1 MKYILGIDI
10 GTSGTKAVAFSHDGE
25 ILASA
30 YRSYEPLETSPGH
43 HELDPVVLFEAFVKT
58 VSEILITL
66 DGKASITALCF
77 SSAMH
82 SVLLVDKAD
91 QPITNLVTWADL
103 RSREQATKL
112 KASPEGAEIYRLSG
126 TPIHPMTPLCKIMW
140 FRETQPSL
148 FKKAARFISIKEYI
162 IHRLTGKYVV
172 DYSIASGTGLF
183 DIYHLKWN
191 PVALSLAGISPEQLS
206 QPVTTTHIEQ
216 VNFSLSKDLVLQT
229 QLVLGATDGCLAN
242 LGSNAMKHGDVAI
255 TIGTS
260 GAVRMVSAAPKYDP
274 KARIFNYILTPELFV
289 SGGPI
294 NNGGVLLKWYSEN
307 FLQYNSNLSQKAA
320 GAPEPEVSAESEIIQ
335 QFKGSSESQG
345 QASQNKPQASGDFES
360 FIQTASSVDPGCEG
374 LVFLPYIQGERAPV
388 WDAEAKGVFF
398 GIRSIHSQ
406 AHFMRAIIEG
416 ICFSLKDV
424 GLSLEE
430 TIGTVNNVYASGGF
444 VKSPAWVQILS
455 DIIGKTIY
463 ITDTAD
469 ASSIGAAMLGL
480 YATNVISKVEDA
492 SRFLSIQK
500 TYLPA
505 TSSSEKY
512 DRNFAIY
519 RNLYHKL
526 KDEMSHH

>member
-10 GTSGTKAVAFSHDGE
+10 GTSGTKAVAFGHDGE

-30 YRSYEPLETSPGH
+30 YRSYEPLETEPGH
-43 HELDPVVLFEAFVKT
+43 HELDPVVLFDAFAET
-58 VSEILITL
+58 VSTILTSL

-82 SVLLVDKAD
+82 SVLLVDKD
-91 QPITNLVTWADL
+91 DNPITNLVTWADL
-103 RSREQATKL
+103 RSREQAAKL
-112 KASPEGAEIYRLSG
+112 KASTEGAEIYRLSG
-126 TPIHPMTPLCKIMW
+126 TPLHPMTPLCKIMW
-140 FRETQPSL
+140 FREMEPSL
-148 FKKAARFISIKEYI
+148 FSKAARFISIKEYI
-162 IHRLTGKYVV
+162 VFRLTGKYLA

-183 DIYHLKWN
+183 DIYHLRWN
-191 PVALSLAGISPEQLS
+191 PGALSLAGITVDQLS

-216 VNFSLSKDLVLQT
+216 ISFRLNNERTLET

-307 FLQYNSNLSQKAA
+307 FLQYVPAKAGNGSGAQTA
-320 GAPEPEVSAESEIIQ
+320 GA
-335 QFKGSSESQG
+335 SES
-345 QASQNKPQASGDFES
+345 FES
-360 FIQTASSVDPGCEG
+360 FVETALSVDPGCEG

-398 GIRSIHSQ
+398 GIRSVHTQ

-424 GLSLEE
+424 SLSLEE
-430 TIGTVNNVYASGGF
+430 TIGTISSVYASGGF
-444 VKSPAWVQILS
+444 VKSPAWVQVLC
-455 DIIGKTIY
+455 DVLGKRIH

-480 YATNVISKVEDA
+480 YATNVIQRVEDA
-492 SRFLSIQK
+492 SRFLKIQT
-500 TYLPA
+500 TYSPDA
-505 TSSSEKY
+505 SSAEAYKK
-512 DRNFAIY
+512 NFGIY
-519 RNLYHKL
+519 RNLYGKL
-526 KDEMSHH
+526 KDEFHT